1 MGISK
6 TIANGKN
13 TMKTGT
19 YGYMAPEIF
28 VPQGGKYGFKVDIWS
43 LGCVIFATLTG
54 ESPYPTP
61 EDLPKP
67 TGDDTGFPTKQLELN
82 GVSALGIKFIKG
94 LVQVKAD
101 MRPTANRALD
111 DRWLLGV

>member
-6 TIANGKN
+6 TIANEKN
-13 TMKTGT
+13 TMRTGT

-28 VPQGGKYGFKVDIWS
+28 GPEGGEYGPKVDIWS
-43 LGCVIFATLTG
+43 LGCVIFATLAG

-61 EDLPKP
+61 EELPKP
-67 TGDDTGFPTKQLELN
+67 TGDDARFPTKKLERN
-82 GVSALGIKFIKG
+82 GVSVLGIEFIKG

-101 MRPTANRALD
+101 MRPTANKALD
-111 DRWLLGV
+111 HRWLLGV